1 MSKPLFMATTALLV
15 AQAAAQDMPP
25 MPPVPPM
32 QPGLWESTTSVNVG
46 GAAKS
51 GPKTTMC
58 VTEAMQRLM
67 LANSQRVGAAC
78 GKNTTRREGNQYI
91 AESECTVSGSTL
103 KSKSVATFTGDTAFR
118 VDSSSTVT
126 PPPDSKGGIS
136 TSSAIQEAR
145 YVGPCPAGMRPGDI
159 SSGGR
164 TMNMVDIAKRVE
176 DKNDGAKP

>member
-1 MSKPLFMATTALLV
+1 MSKPLLMAITALLA

-25 MPPVPPM
+25 MR
-32 QPGLWESTTSVNVG
+32 PGLWESTTSVNMG
-46 GAAKS
+46 SAAKS